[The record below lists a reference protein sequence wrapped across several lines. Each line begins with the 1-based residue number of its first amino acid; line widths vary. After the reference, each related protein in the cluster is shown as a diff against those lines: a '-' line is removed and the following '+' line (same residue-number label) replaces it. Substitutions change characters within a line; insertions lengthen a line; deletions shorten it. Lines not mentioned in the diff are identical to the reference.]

1 MRLAAIKED
10 FFFSIRHPWV
20 RASIIGF
27 VVSASLGLIVGM
39 AYWWPIMHSA
49 HRLQI
54 QIDERRREISSAD
67 FNAKLAQ
74 AAANSAL
81 QIELIEK
88 ELDTSVTQAVL
99 VQNMAALARLSNV
112 KIVSEAY
119 AEGKAKDGYS
129 PLVHELTVQA
139 GYPELRSFIAGIQQ
153 LPSFTIVQEAV
164 LSRSSNSTSIKV
176 QLNIVTYRR
185 ALRPKT

>member
-1 MRLAAIKED
+1 MKLAALKED

-20 RASIIGF
+20 RASVIGF
-27 VVSASLGLIVGM
+27 VVSALLALIVGM
-39 AYWWPIMHSA
+39 AYWWPITHAA
-49 HRLQI
+49 HRLQT

-67 FNAKLAQ
+67 YNARLAQ
-74 AAANSAL
+74 AAGYSAQ

-99 VQNMAALARLSNV
+99 VQNMAVLARLKNV

-119 AEGKAKDGYS
+119 EEGKTKDGYS

-139 GYPELRSFIAGIQQ
+139 GYSELRSFIAGIQQ

-164 LSRSSNSTSIKV
+164 LSRSSNSITIKA

-185 ALRPKT
+185 AVRPET